1 MALTSF
7 TGPGTI
13 CSGEAT
19 PIEVQLTNW
28 GADTLFA
35 GDAQALTVQMAI
47 DGEVALSSDW
57 SGELSTYA
65 SASFTLGTY
74 MFDGSTDFTLEV
86 LVEDEGPGIAK
97 ALLPRIFDPFFTTK
111 STGTGLGLS
120 LSYDL
125 AEQLG
130 GSLSAGNREGGGA
143 CFSLWLPSN
152 PPMMGAEESCVA
164 SPRAQ
169 GVADMA

>member
-1 MALTSF
+1 MVNLLLNA
-7 TGPGTI
+7 
-13 CSGEAT
+13 
-19 PIEVQLTNW
+19 VQAAPDRPSVHVLVRAE
-28 GADTLFA
+28 GA
-35 GDAQALTVQMAI
+35 GVK
-47 DGEVALSSDW
+47 
-57 SGELSTYA
+57 
-65 SASFTLGTY
+65 
-74 MFDGSTDFTLEV
+74 V

-169 GVADMA
+169 GVANMA

>member
-1 MALTSF
+1 MFQILVNLLLNA
-7 TGPGTI
+7 
-13 CSGEAT
+13 
-19 PIEVQLTNW
+19 VQAAPDRPSVHVLVRAE
-28 GADTLFA
+28 GA
-35 GDAQALTVQMAI
+35 GV
-47 DGEVALSSDW
+47 
-57 SGELSTYA
+57 
-65 SASFTLGTY
+65 
-74 MFDGSTDFTLEV
+74 EV

-152 PPMMGAEESCVA
+152 PPMMSAEESCVG